1 MIALINRTTFQPF
14 GDKITITR
22 FDGFNERSND
32 VDLKSLN
39 QRASI
44 ELLQKVYDMGRVDAL
59 ASTGREVS
67 DLRNEIAKQYEP
79 RL

>member
-1 MIALINRTTFQPF
+1 MIVLINRTTFQPF

-22 FDGFNERSND
+22 FDGFNERSTD
-32 VDLKSLN
+32 VDLKALN
-39 QRASI
+39 QQAGI
-44 ELLQKVYDMGRVDAL
+44 DLLQKVYDMGRVDAL
-59 ASTGREVS
+59 ASTGREIS